1 MSLNYSTKSLK
12 LFWLFFISHALL
24 KHGKSKID
32 TEGLNSTKYK
42 LINKILTPLYTKILV
57 YYNQT
62 EILPLEYVKN
72 ITSLEKKRK
81 EDEKKRKLE
90 EQKNRTTTKI
100 ATTKSTQMKI
110 KL

>member
-1 MSLNYSTKSLK
+1 MK

-42 LINKILTPLYTKILV
+42 LIDKILTPLYTKILV

-81 EDEKKRKLE
+81 EDEKRK
-90 EQKNRTTTKI
+90 
-100 ATTKSTQMKI
+100 S
-110 KL
+110 